1 MTQLDPHCQAI
12 LEEYRDNLQKILDM
26 THADFLES
34 LDGNRLVQAEY
45 HTAQVKHHMHF
56 LLVVFLHHDELC

>member
-1 MTQLDPHCQAI
+1 
-12 LEEYRDNLQKILDM
+12 M

-45 HTAQVKHHMHF
+45 HTAQVKHQVHF
-56 LLVVFLHHDELC
+56 LLVVFLHHDELCK